1 MTNSFSFQSSIMYEQ
16 EFQGDV
22 LYMMLY
28 AVVAVLNL
36 VAGCYLLFRRGNAIA
51 PDITSPIRLRRWTGV
66 FFTAMTLSHLWYMP
80 SIYLTS
86 SEDKMLCYD
95 IGGMLD
101 CMTTFP
107 LAIVILFT
115 MLQDRRR
122 PLWLAFVMVIP
133 LVVILALNLGTHG
146 EVLLPMFHAYL
157 LLLAIGITIYM
168 IHEVRRY
175 GCWLRDNYADLEH
188 KEVWQSF
195 VVLAVMLLGFG
206 IYSFEIGGLANKYIV
221 QVNNIILICYL
232 LWRVESLSDL
242 SISQQQSISAGLSAP
257 SSCNNIGPLLQMHCI
272 DTQLYLQHD
281 LSLIQLAKAI
291 GTNRTYLSQ
300 YFSNQNITYNAYIN
314 HLRINHF
321 IRLYHKAVAAQ
332 RFFTAQQ
339 LALESGYHS
348 YRTFSEAFKRQTGQS
363 VTVWM
368 KAANKQEQSQTYLDS
383 AERKLTSPEDKAEN
397 EGLRKS

>member
-1 MTNSFSFQSSIMYEQ
+1 MYEQ

-36 VAGCYLLFRRGNAIA
+36 VASCYLLFRRGNAIA

-107 LAIVILFT
+107 LAIVILIT

-122 PLWLAFVMVIP
+122 TLWLAFVMVIP
-133 LVVILALNLGTHG
+133 LVVILALNLGTHS

-168 IHEVRRY
+168 IREVRRY

-383 AERKLTSPEDKAEN
+383 AERKLTSPEGKAEN

>member
-1 MTNSFSFQSSIMYEQ
+1 MYEQ

-28 AVVAVLNL
+28 AVVTALNL
-36 VAGCYLLFRRGNAIA
+36 VACCYLLFRRANAIA
-51 PDITSPIRLRRWTGV
+51 PNVTPPVRLRRWTAA
-66 FFTAMTLSHLWYMP
+66 FFAFMTLSHLWYMP

-133 LVVILALNLGTHG
+133 LVVLLALNLGTHD
-146 EVLLPMFHAYL
+146 EAFLPMFHAYL
-157 LLLAIGITIYM
+157 LLLAIGLTIYM

-188 KEVWQSF
+188 KEIWQSF

-221 QVNNIILICYL
+221 QVNNIILIGYL
-232 LWRVESLSDL
+232 LWRVETLSDL
-242 SISQQQSISAGLSAP
+242 SISQLQDLPTETEADSLTIQTDIAEDEDNTLFLSMRH
-257 SSCNNIGPLLQMHCI
+257 NIEPLLKQYCEESR
-272 DTQLYLQHD
+272 LYLQHD
-281 LSLIQLAKAI
+281 INISRLAREI
-291 GTNRTYLSQ
+291 GINRLYLSQ
-300 YFSNQNITYNAYIN
+300 YFSSQGMNYNAYIN
-314 HLRINHF
+314 NLRINHF
-321 IRLYHKAVAAQ
+321 ISLYHEAVAAH
-332 RFFTAQQ
+332 RPVIAQQ
-339 LALESGYHS
+339 LAFESGYQS
-348 YRTFSEAFKRQTGQS
+348 YNTFRDAFKRKTGQS
-363 VTVWM
+363 VTTWM
-368 KAANKQEQSQTYLDS
+368 ATQKMEAS
-383 AERKLTSPEDKAEN
+383 
-397 EGLRKS
+397 G

>member
-1 MTNSFSFQSSIMYEQ
+1 MYFCISNSVMYEQ

-28 AVVAVLNL
+28 AVVTALNL
-36 VAGCYLLFRRGNAIA
+36 VACCYLLFRRANAIA
-51 PDITSPIRLRRWTGV
+51 PNVTPPVRLRRWTAA
-66 FFTAMTLSHLWYMP
+66 FFAFMTLSHLWYMP

-133 LVVILALNLGTHG
+133 LVVLLALNLGTHD
-146 EVLLPMFHAYL
+146 EAFLPMFHAYL
-157 LLLAIGITIYM
+157 LLLAIGLTIYM

-188 KEVWQSF
+188 KEIWQSF
-195 VVLAVMLLGFG
+195 VVLAVILLGFG

-221 QVNNIILICYL
+221 QVNNIILIGYL
-232 LWRVESLSDL
+232 LWRVETLSDL
-242 SISQQQSISAGLSAP
+242 SISQLQDLPTETEADSLTIQTDIAEDEDNTLSL
-257 SSCNNIGPLLQMHCI
+257 SMRHNIEPLLKQYCEESR
-272 DTQLYLQHD
+272 LYLQHD
-281 LSLIQLAKAI
+281 INISRLAREI
-291 GTNRTYLSQ
+291 GINRLYLSQ
-300 YFSNQNITYNAYIN
+300 YFSSQGMNYNAYIN
-314 HLRINHF
+314 NLRINHF
-321 IRLYHKAVAAQ
+321 ISLYHEAVAAH
-332 RFFTAQQ
+332 RPVIAQQ
-339 LALESGYHS
+339 LAFESGYQS
-348 YRTFSEAFKRQTGQS
+348 YNTFRDAFKRKTGQS
-363 VTVWM
+363 VTTWM
-368 KAANKQEQSQTYLDS
+368 ATQKMEAS
-383 AERKLTSPEDKAEN
+383 
-397 EGLRKS
+397 G